1 MAFQPIVDIQAG
13 KVFAYEALVRGVNN
27 ESAGSILSQVTPE
40 NRYAFDQGCRVKAI
54 TLAAQLGLA
63 DSGARLSINFLPGA
77 VYSPIAC
84 LQVTFK
90 TAREVG
96 FPTDRLIFEI
106 TEAEQV
112 KDRWHLRNIV
122 NEYRKQG
129 FKIAIDDFGAGYAG
143 MNLLADLPTDIVK
156 LDMELT
162 RNIHDRPAAI
172 AIVKSMVALSKTL
185 GCQLIA
191 EGIETVDEYSALA
204 EYGITLMQGYLLARP
219 QFEALPP
226 FTLPNAEPHVESA
239 AA

>member
-1 MAFQPIVDIQAG
+1 
-13 KVFAYEALVRGVNN
+13 
-27 ESAGSILSQVTPE
+27 
-40 NRYAFDQGCRVKAI
+40 
-54 TLAAQLGLA
+54 
-63 DSGARLSINFLPGA
+63 LPGA